1 MIGNKYRQLTT
12 SGAVLAISLISQQA
26 FAQAQQDTQAAP
38 AAAATAADDAQSGLG
53 EIIVTAR
60 KVAENLQDVPVAVT
74 AFSGE
79 ALTQQNARAVP
90 DVALLTP
97 GLTFSTPQTTP
108 SAVVISIRG
117 QVQNDTLST
126 LDPSV
131 GVYVDGLYWA
141 RAFGLNAS
149 LVDIANVQ
157 TLKGPQGTLFGRNT
171 TGGAL
176 LVNSNDPS
184 FSEGLS
190 GTISGTYGNFN
201 YAAGTAVLNAPL
213 IDDKL
218 ALRVAFSQNRRDGYV
233 REINTNRKLGN
244 LDDTTF
250 RAKLLIKPSDAFRL
264 LLSAELYRSSVIA
277 NPERMEYVSPTGLG
291 NVEAGLET
299 LGAAG
304 CFDLTGNP
312 TPACLAAGYTRL
324 NNNVAANRNLDQ
336 VSLSALPFSYSKTQT
351 YSATATVDTSFGEI
365 KAIGGYRHVR
375 DFSQND
381 NDGSDVFILEGVPAN
396 SDADI
401 KQWSGEVT
409 VTGKAL
415 NDKLDFVVGGFIFRE
430 TGTDGSLFSN
440 FNALS
445 SAAVGGATVLN
456 RYAGR
461 IVNTS
466 KGVYAQ
472 ATYHF
477 TDVLSFT
484 GGLRYSS
491 DKKGLTLNNAT
502 LVGPAEFCLLAA
514 CPTTNSDTFNG
525 VSYTAVLDYKLSNDM
540 LVYAKTSR
548 GFRSGG
554 QNFRGTGA
562 VAASLLPFKPEI
574 AYSHELGLKS
584 ELFDRTVRL
593 NLAGYYTVV
602 NDIQR
607 STTLFAGGTTATYI
621 SNAAKMRI
629 YGMEAE
635 ASLALPAGFRLDAT
649 AAYTHPKYAR
659 FVDPATN
666 FDRSNE
672 PIILVPEWTASISP
686 SWTGDVSFGRVGLR
700 ADFAYQS
707 KTTVYPTGFY
717 TDDAGVIRD
726 ATTGQPF
733 SATDAAGF
741 TAAATDR
748 AHWLINARANVTL
761 LDGKLDIAVWG
772 RNLGNERDIVG
783 ALPLAG
789 LGSAAVIRREPRTY
803 GTTATVKF

>member
-1 MIGNKYRQLTT
+1 MNIQKYRHLTT
-12 SGAVLAISLISQQA
+12 STALLAISLISHQA
-26 FAQAQQDTQAAP
+26 FAQAEQDSQSAPAARAAP
-38 AAAATAADDAQSGLG
+38 ADDDRTSLG
-53 EIIVTAR
+53 DIIVTAR

-79 ALTQQNARAVP
+79 ALAQQNARVVP

-97 GLTFSTPQTTP
+97 GLTFSAPQTTP
-108 SAVVISIRG
+108 SAVVMSIRG
-117 QVQNDTLST
+117 QVQNDTLAT

-141 RAFGLNAS
+141 RAYGLNSS

-201 YAAGTAVLNAPL
+201 YMAGTVVLNAPL
-213 IDDKL
+213 IEDKL

-233 REINTNRKLGN
+233 REVNTNQKLGE

-250 RAKLLIKPSDAFRL
+250 RAKLLIKPSDSFRL
-264 LLSAELYRSSVIA
+264 LLSAELFRSSIYA
-277 NPERMEYVSPTGLG
+277 NPERLTYFSPTGVGAL
-291 NVEAGLET
+291 EAGVES

-304 CFDLTGNP
+304 CFDATGAP
-312 TPACLAAGYTRL
+312 TAACLAAGSARL
-324 NNNVAANRNLDQ
+324 NSNVETNRDLDK
-336 VSLSALPFSYSKTQT
+336 VSLSVLPFARTKSQT
-351 YSATATVDTSFGEI
+351 YSATATFDTSFGEI
-365 KAIGGYRHVR
+365 KAIGGYRRVR
-375 DFSQND
+375 DQSTAD
-381 NDGSDVFILEGVPAN
+381 NDGSDVFILEGNPAN
-396 SDADI
+396 SDANI

-409 VTGKAL
+409 ATGRAMD
-415 NDKLDFVVGGFIFRE
+415 DKLDFVLGGFIFRE
-430 TGTDGSLFSN
+430 TGTDGSRFVSVRDL
-440 FNALS
+440 
-445 SAAVGGATVLN
+445 SAAGAGGLPVSS
-456 RYAGR
+456 RFAGR
-461 IVNTS
+461 IFNTS

-477 TDVLSFT
+477 TDALSFT

-491 DKKGLTLNNAT
+491 DKKGLTINNAT
-502 LVGPAEFCLLAA
+502 LVGPIEICGVAV
-514 CPTTNSDTFNG
+514 CPLTRSDTFNG
-525 VSYTAVLDYKLSNDM
+525 LSYTAVLDYKLTNDM

-554 QNFRGTGA
+554 QNLRGAGS
-562 VAASLLPFKPEI
+562 VPQSLLPFDPEF
-574 AYSHELGLKS
+574 AYSHEVGLKS
-584 ELFDRTVRL
+584 ELFDHKLRL

-607 STTLFAGGTTATYI
+607 STTVFAGGSTATFI

-635 ASLALPAGFRLDAT
+635 ASLLLPAGFKLDGT
-649 AAYTHPKYAR
+649 AAYTHAKYAK
-659 FVDPATN
+659 FVDPTG

-672 PIILVPEWTASISP
+672 PIALVPKWTASISP
-686 SWTGDVSFGRVGLR
+686 SWTGDASFGRIGLR

-717 TDDAGVIRD
+717 TDGAGVIRD
-726 ATTGQPF
+726 ATTGQAV
-733 SATDAAGF
+733 SAADAAGF

-748 AHWLINARANVTL
+748 AHWLINARASVTL
-761 LDGKLDIAVWG
+761 LDGKLDIALWG
-772 RNLGNERDIVG
+772 RNLGNVRDIVG
-783 ALPLAG
+783 GLPLTG
-789 LGSAAVIRREPRTY
+789 LGTAAVLRREPRTY

>member
-1 MIGNKYRQLTT
+1 LINSKFRRWAAST
-12 SGAVLAISLISQQA
+12 AVLAISVISQQA
-26 FAQAQQDTQAAP
+26 SAQQAAQASAAQA
-38 AAAATAADDAQSGLG
+38 DNSSSGLG

-60 KVAENLQDVPVAVT
+60 KVAENLQEVPVAVT

-79 ALTQQNARAVP
+79 ALAQQNARAVP

-97 GLTFSTPQTTP
+97 GLTFSAPQTTP
-108 SAVVISIRG
+108 SAAVMSIRG
-117 QVQNDTLST
+117 QVQNDTLAT

-141 RAFGLNAS
+141 RAYGLNAS
-149 LVDIANVQ
+149 LVDVANVQ

-184 FSEGLS
+184 FSKGLS

-201 YAAGTAVLNAPL
+201 YLAATAVLNAPL

-233 REINTNRKLGN
+233 REVNTNQKLGE

-250 RAKLLIKPSDAFRL
+250 RAKLLIKPSDSFRL
-264 LLSAELYRSSVIA
+264 LLSAELFRSSIYA
-277 NPERMEYVSPTGLG
+277 NPERLTYFSPTGVGAL
-291 NVEAGLET
+291 EAGVET

-304 CFDLTGNP
+304 CFDATTGAP
-312 TPACLAAGYTRL
+312 TAACLAAGGARL
-324 NNNVAANRNLDQ
+324 NNNVATNRDLDK
-336 VSLSALPFSYSKTQT
+336 VSLSVLPYARTKSQT
-351 YSATATVDTSFGEI
+351 YSATATIDTSFGEI
-365 KAIGGYRHVR
+365 KAIGGYRRVR
-375 DFSQND
+375 DQSTAD
-381 NDGSDVFILEGVPAN
+381 NDGSDVFILEGNPAN
-396 SDADI
+396 SDANI
-401 KQWSGEVT
+401 KQLSGEVT
-409 VTGKAL
+409 ATGRAFD
-415 NDKLDFVVGGFIFRE
+415 DKLDFVLGGFIFRE
-430 TGTDGSLFSN
+430 TGTDGSHY
-440 FNALS
+440 LS
-445 SAAVGGATVLN
+445 VRDVSAAGAGGLPVSS
-456 RYAGR
+456 RFAGR
-461 IVNTS
+461 IFNTS

-477 TDVLSFT
+477 TDALSFT

-491 DKKGLTLNNAT
+491 DKKGLTINNAT
-502 LVGPAEFCLLAA
+502 IVGPVEICSVAI
-514 CPTTNSDTFNG
+514 CPLTRSDTFNG
-525 VSYTAVLDYKLSNDM
+525 LSYTAVLDYKLSDDM

-554 QNFRGTGA
+554 QNLRGAGT
-562 VAASLLPFKPEI
+562 VPQSLLPFDPEF

-584 ELFDRTVRL
+584 ELFDRKLRL

-607 STTLFAGGTTATYI
+607 STTVFASGTTATFI

-635 ASLALPAGFRLDAT
+635 ASLLLPAGFRLDGT
-649 AAYTHPKYAR
+649 AAYTHAKYAT
-659 FVDPATN
+659 FVDPTG

-672 PIILVPEWTASISP
+672 PIALVPKWTASISP
-686 SWTGDVSFGRVGLR
+686 SWTGDASFGRVSLR

-707 KTTVYPTGFY
+707 RTTVYPTGFY
-717 TDDAGVIRD
+717 TDSGVIRD
-726 ATTGQPF
+726 ATTGQAV
-733 SATDAAGF
+733 SAADAAGF

-761 LDGKLDIAVWG
+761 LDGKLDIALWG
-772 RNLGNERDIVG
+772 RNLGNARDIVG
-783 ALPLAG
+783 GLPLTG
-789 LGSAAVIRREPRTY
+789 LGTAAVLRREPRTY